1 MHEQGLRNLAVRLN
15 PWIWLSGMLSETVL
29 WPCSLLVYI
38 LATLGKVRS
47 TNQNLAMKRYELK
60 PRNFKSLSLSLSSL
74 SLSFSFS
81 LSLSHIVVQSKQVGK
96 NQAKTLGLDQTMS
109 PTPSPLGFF
118 PTLMTSA
125 LPIIN
130 AAIWSAKRIN
140 TIVRVLHFI
149 ATFLWWSRLS
159 IFSW

>member
-1 MHEQGLRNLAVRLN
+1 MIIWNVKWNSSLTMFPAGIHSSNLGQSSKHE
-15 PWIWLSGMLSETVL
+15 SKSSHE
-29 WPCSLLVYI
+29 
-38 LATLGKVRS
+38 KVRVE
-47 TNQNLAMKRYELK
+47 TKKLQI
-60 PRNFKSLSLSLSSL
+60 SLSLSLSSL
-74 SLSFSFS
+74 SLSPSLSLS